1 MAVAAFPGGT
11 RVDVFVIGQ
20 TSEPTPGPGWG
31 PVFWTAQPSP
41 LAALAPSVKWV
52 NLGGMVRSLDAV
64 WLTDGSALVA
74 TVVGESDGIF
84 MNVMTASTGQW
95 SGWRPMTGKA
105 AT

>member
-41 LAALAPSVKWV
+41 LAVRAERKRV
-52 NLGGMVRSLDAV
+52 NLGGMVRSLDVV
-64 WLTDGSALVA
+64 WLTNGSARVA